1 MRRLC
6 ILGATGSIGQS
17 TLKLVEQHPQRFQ
30 VAALSAHT
38 QVDALIAL
46 CRRYQPN
53 IACIADESLYPAL
66 RDGLLEAGLSTKA
79 VSGADALVAL
89 AADTGNDTVIAAI
102 VGAAGVA
109 SSLSAAKA
117 GKRLLLANKE
127 SIVLAGQLLM
137 QTVRDHGAELFP
149 VDSEHNAIY
158 QCLPQNGGKDGV
170 KRLVLTAS
178 GGPFRGFSKEQ
189 LAHISPEQAC
199 KHPNWSMGRKISV
212 DSATLMNKGLEVIEA
227 HHLFDMPANRIDVVV
242 HPQSVVHSMVD
253 FVDGSVLA
261 QMGVPDMRTA
271 IAYGLS
277 YPDRIDTGVESLDLI
292 ALSRL
297 DFEAPDRKTF
307 PCLDL
312 AYTAIAEG
320 GNASAVLNAANE
332 VAVEGFLQGR
342 IPFLAIPDI
351 IERTLAL
358 VPREHGADLAVLLAS
373 DGEARRRSSEL
384 FH

>member
-17 TLKLVEQHPQRFQ
+17 TLKLVEQHPERFQ
-30 VAALSAHT
+30 VAALSANT
-38 QVDALIAL
+38 QVDDLIAL
-46 CRRYQPN
+46 CRRFQPG
-53 IACIADESLYPAL
+53 IACIADDRLYPAL
-66 RDGLLEAGLSTKA
+66 RDGLLQAGLSTEA

-89 AADTGNDTVIAAI
+89 AADAGSDTVVAAI

-158 QCLPQNGGKDGV
+158 QCLPRNGGKDGV
-170 KRLVLTAS
+170 KRLILTAS
-178 GGPFRGFSKEQ
+178 GGPFRGFSKAQ
-189 LAHISPEQAC
+189 LADITPAQAC

-253 FVDGSVLA
+253 YADGSVLA

-271 IAYGLS
+271 IGYGLS
-277 YPDRIDTGVESLDLI
+277 YPERIDTGVESLDLI
-292 ALSRL
+292 ALTRL
-297 DFEAPDRKTF
+297 DFEAPDRATF

-320 GNASAVLNAANE
+320 GNAAAVLNAANE
-332 VAVEGFLQGR
+332 VAVEAFLQGR
-342 IPFLAIPDI
+342 IPFLGIPDI

-373 DGEARRRSSEL
+373 DAEARRRSSEL